1 MEGNLRKLHKTE
13 VLSFD
18 KCLEMCEAFHAD
30 KKRRHQKVPPVITF
44 ISGENLVN
52 AVIVQPKVKRQRI
65 NLQTRYAFCACIKIN

>member
-30 KKRRHQKVPPVITF
+30 KKKATPEGAASNNIHFGRK
-44 ISGENLVN
+44 S
-52 AVIVQPKVKRQRI
+52 
-65 NLQTRYAFCACIKIN
+65 C